1 MKPSEIKA
9 KFDELLRFK
18 SQEEEIDHDAQMLAF
33 SFLSIIDAEMER
45 QDVNK
50 KALAEKVGT
59 SQSYITQLFRGDR
72 KPNWT
77 ILAKMQKELGIQ
89 FNVSTPQDIEQSI
102 YEAISQAHKL
112 WVKDGCYSISETR
125 KLIGNFE
132 IDSKHQ
138 DYPLA
143 S

>member
-1 MKPSEIKA
+1 MKPNEIKT
-9 KFDELLRFK
+9 KFDELLN
-18 SQEEEIDHDAQMLAF
+18 SITPEEQIEHEAQLLAF
-33 SFLSIIDAEMER
+33 KFLSIIDAKMEEKGIS
-45 QDVNK
+45 K
-50 KALAEKVGT
+50 KALAKKVGT
-59 SQSYITQLFRGDR
+59 SQPFITQLFRGDK

-89 FNVSTPQDIEQSI
+89 FTISTPQDIEQRI
-102 YEAISQAHKL
+102 VEAISQAHKL
-112 WVKDGCYSISETR
+112 WVKDGCYSMSESR

-132 IDSKHQ
+132 IDTKPQ

>member
-1 MKPSEIKA
+1 MKPSDIKS

-18 SQEEEIDHDAQMLAF
+18 TAEEEIDHDAQLLAF
-33 SFLSIIDAEMER
+33 RFLSIIDAEMER

-72 KPNWT
+72 RPNWT
-77 ILAKMQKELGIQ
+77 ILAKMQKELGIT
-89 FNVSTPQDIEQSI
+89 FTVSTQLEMEQRI
-102 YEAISQAHKL
+102 IDAISQAHKV
-112 WVKDGCYSISETR
+112 WVKEGCYSMNQSR
-125 KLIGNFE
+125 KLLGNLE
-132 IDSKHQ
+132 IISNTKDI
-138 DYPLA
+138 PLA

>member
-18 SQEEEIDHDAQMLAF
+18 SLDEEIDHDAQMLAF
-33 SFLSIIDAEMER
+33 RFLSIIDAEMEK
-45 QDVNK
+45 QNVNK
-50 KALAEKVGT
+50 KELAQCVGT
-59 SQSYITQLFRGDR
+59 SPAFITQLFRGDR

-89 FNVSTPQDIEQSI
+89 FTVSTPQDIEQSI

-112 WVKDGCYSISETR
+112 WVKDGCYSISETK

-132 IDSKHQ
+132 IDSKPQ